1 TKCYLGEQ
9 ITITQKVYS
18 RLQIVGFQKF
28 AQPTYDGFY
37 SQAQESTSKGQLA
50 VENVE
55 GVNYYTYELFRTTAI
70 ANKAGKINLS
80 TVEGDVVIRRQS
92 AKARDIFEQFFGRGY
107 EDVPISAKSKSLM
120 IEVLELPEGQPES
133 FNGAVGNF
141 SCKINVSRNE
151 VKANDA
157 FNLKMTISGNG
168 NLKLIN
174 APTLNLPESFES
186 YEPKISESGNSKT
199 FDYLIIPRSE
209 GDYTL
214 EKLDFSYFS
223 LDAKKYVTIPSG
235 ELKIK

>member
-1 TKCYLGEQ
+1 
-9 ITITQKVYS
+9 
-18 RLQIVGFQKF
+18 
-28 AQPTYDGFY
+28 
-37 SQAQESTSKGQLA
+37 
-50 VENVE
+50 
-55 GVNYYTYELFRTTAI
+55 
-70 ANKAGKINLS
+70 
-80 TVEGDVVIRRQS
+80 
-92 AKARDIFEQFFGRGY
+92 
-107 EDVPISAKSKSLM
+107 
-120 IEVLELPEGQPES
+120 
-133 FNGAVGNF
+133 GNF

-235 ELKIK
+235 ELKIKVLPPNPNSVGAQVYTPQ